1 MGRPR
6 RGGGGRK
13 QRDGAVGRRGG
24 GGGRG
29 CGRGSP
35 LRASAAF
42 GPRKSE
48 YALKIIS
55 PFQPCWC
62 LANALGGHGPAL
74 APAEGP
80 EWQEPGIG
88 AVAHIL
94 RSTQQACS
102 ASCWQPASK
111 PCWCLANALGGHG
124 PALAPA
130 EGPEWQEP
138 GIGAVAHILRL
149 YTVMA
154 HCNFLT
160 GGPEK
165 ARHLAPTSSPPLPP
179 HICRAPPAR
188 ARSPRRLHAVPVVFT
203 RAMELSCVSTSS
215 RLAQHTPSAQSTA
228 IAYWKSMVAGAGE
241 MAQVAPPSTVW

>member
-55 PFQPCWC
+55 PFQ
-62 LANALGGHGPAL
+62 
-74 APAEGP
+74 
-80 EWQEPGIG
+80 
-88 AVAHIL
+88 
-94 RSTQQACS
+94 
-102 ASCWQPASK
+102 